1 MPPVGNIDSI
11 YTKHINAMISTCYS
25 VITDDSA
32 TEDIRVLLHHTND
45 QCSTNLLSV
54 NQSVSMAKILKTYER

>member
-1 MPPVGNIDSI
+1 MPLVGSKGNI
-11 YTKHINAMISTCYS
+11 YTKHVNTVVSTCYS

-32 TEDIRVLLHHTND
+32 TGDIRVLLHHTND
-45 QCSTNLLSV
+45 QCSINLLSV